1 MKNQFTPGPWY
12 YCDDVPDA
20 NIGYRAIVDTDGT
33 IICNPSP
40 MGADNARLI
49 AAAPQML
56 AALQMVERTLS
67 GDQTASGSPDSP
79 QAIACAAI
87 VRATIAKVTGDT
99 V

>member
-20 NIGYRAIVDTDGT
+20 AIGYRAIVDGDGT

-67 GDQTASGSPDSP
+67 DDQTASVAPDSP

-87 VRATIAKVTGDT
+87 VRATVAKATGGT